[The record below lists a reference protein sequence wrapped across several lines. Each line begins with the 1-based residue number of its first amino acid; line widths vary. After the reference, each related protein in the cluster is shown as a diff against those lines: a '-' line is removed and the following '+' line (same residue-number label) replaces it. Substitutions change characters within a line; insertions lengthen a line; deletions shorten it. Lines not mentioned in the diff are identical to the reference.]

1 MKSSSAA
8 VKVTDLV
15 RGGTFRL
22 KLAALKVVL
31 FRLMLLYR
39 VLVCSK
45 KCEVWSATVLD
56 FMKCKVWSANVK
68 VRVCEA
74 RANRTLLSIAS
85 DDNLTFKLQVL

>member
-8 VKVTDLV
+8 VY
-15 RGGTFRL
+15 GSGSCGTFRL

-39 VLVCSK
+39 VLVWFRV
-45 KCEVWSATVLD
+45 CEVWSA
-56 FMKCKVWSANVK
+56 NE

>member
-1 MKSSSAA
+1 MKPSSAA
-8 VKVTDLV
+8 VKVTDPV

-31 FRLMLLYR
+31 CCLMLLCR
-39 VLVCSK
+39 VLVWFRV
-45 KCEVWSATVLD
+45 CE
-56 FMKCKVWSANVK
+56 VWSANVK